1 MEIYWVIQ
9 ASQWRSDRSMIL
21 RILRLWAIP
30 MAVAAVLVSAI
41 LSSAA
46 LSEDVLPTEKGVS
59 TALSGV
65 VAPHAAPAWD
75 IDEWINADPGNIDVN
90 HGKVIVIDFFQL
102 WCPGCNTFTGPLMQQ
117 WQDRF
122 SDEIASNDLLL
133 LKIHTVFEGHD
144 YQSTQRLK
152 EYLIEKNITMPVGV
166 DRHIGDDYLPE
177 TKKRYDTSG
186 TPEIVFIDRQ
196 GMIRF
201 QKFGGFDPVAAEA
214 YLESLLG
221 STDSTKR
228 LKPVEVCLASELCG

>member
-1 MEIYWVIQ
+1 MEIYRVNQ
-9 ASQWRSDRSMIL
+9 ATQWCIGRTMVL
-21 RILRLWAIP
+21 RILRAWAIP
-30 MAVAAVLVSAI
+30 SAVAALLVSAFF
-41 LSSAA
+41 SSAT
-46 LSEDVLPTEKGVS
+46 LSEDSLS
-59 TALSGV
+59 TAKAVPGLTGIV
-65 VAPHAAPAWD
+65 TPHAAPAWD
-75 IDEWINADPGNIDVN
+75 IDEWINADPGNIDAN

-102 WCPGCNTFTGPLMQQ
+102 WCPACNTFSGPLMQQ

-152 EYLIEKNITMPVGV
+152 EYLVEKNITMPVGV

-186 TPEIVFIDRQ
+186 TPEVVFIDRQ

-201 QKFGGFDPVAAEA
+201 QKFGGFDPVAAET

-221 STDSTKR
+221 SSDSTKR